1 MFIRRVFSL
10 VVLFLCLAAFC
21 ESQQRQIKYVPV
33 KPTSP
38 ASGQEMYTAYCAVC
52 HGKEGK
58 GNGPAA
64 EALKVPPP
72 DLTILARKNLKN
84 YPYDRI
90 SRSNPARTYPRREP
104 DRCSRAGCRT
114 SAACPAGSPAP
125 RRFETAPADP
135 RGSPPPAAAVR
146 TRTTTANTAACRPSA
161 PSLHPVPAT
170 SRANA
175 SASAHTA
182 AAGRD
187 RRWRPPPGISRPP
200 RAALRHRPTGTLA
213 RR

>member
-72 DLTILARKNLKN
+72 DLTILARKNLNN
-84 YPYDRI
+84 YPYDRV
-90 SRSNPARTYPRREP
+90 RSAIVG
-104 DRCSRAGCRT
+104 D
-114 SAACPAGSPAP
+114 
-125 RRFETAPADP
+125 
-135 RGSPPPAAAVR
+135 VR
-146 TRTTTANTAACRPSA
+146 LPTDGAKEM
-161 PSLHPVPAT
+161 
-170 SRANA
+170 
-175 SASAHTA
+175 
-182 AAGRD
+182 
-187 RRWRPPPGISRPP
+187 PGWGELFWCMSQGHSSEVQ
-200 RAALRHRPTGTLA
+200 LRINNLNKHIESMQRNN
-213 RR
+213 